1 MDLCF
6 LCLITCSICWT
17 ISPIFNSRAGKY
29 YEEKDYPNMLEA
41 GITGFSVGVIGTILF
56 IIATS
61 LCDSLSTSVIYT
73 YALPI
78 VFTTIISVFLYNE
91 VINIKTWFGI
101 FLIIWGLYLV

>member
-6 LCLITCSICWT
+6 ICLLACSICWT

-29 YEEKDYPNMLEA
+29 YEEKDYTNMLEA
-41 GITGFSVGVIGTILF
+41 GITGFSVGILGTILF

-61 LCDSLSTSVIYT
+61 LCDSLSTSVVYT

-78 VFTTIISVFLYNE
+78 VFTTIASIFLYGE
-91 VINIKTWFGI
+91 VIDIKTWFGI
-101 FLIIWGLYLV
+101 FLILCGLYLV